1 MTQTIVNTS
10 EPDDSGALFLD
21 IVARRRSMRDFKPD
35 PVPTEIIESV
45 FGGAQRAPSNC
56 NTQPWFVHVVTGE
69 TLEQLRAELPAKFAA
84 GEIAL
89 DFPYNGQYDGVYKDR
104 QYASA
109 TALYDSL
116 GIAREQKAERN
127 AWFMRNFSFFDA
139 PAVAFFTLPTGF
151 GLREACDLGM
161 FAQTVMLGLTAHGLG
176 SCPQTALAFL
186 ANVIRPTLGLGDH
199 EQLMFG
205 MSFGYPTDTAV
216 NDVSTERAAL
226 EEVVTFHS

>member
-1 MTQTIVNTS
+1 MNVANPTQV
-10 EPDDSGALFLD
+10 FLD
-21 IVARRRSMRDFKPD
+21 VVSRRRSMRDFKSD
-35 PVPTEIIESV
+35 PVPREIIESV
-45 FGGAQRAPSNC
+45 FGTAQRAPSNC

-69 TLEQLRAELPAKFAA
+69 TLEQLRQELPAKFAA
-84 GEIAL
+84 GEIEL
-89 DFPYNGQYDGVYKDR
+89 DFPYDGQYEGVYKER

-116 GIAREQKAERN
+116 GIARDQKAERN

-186 ANVIRPTLGLGDH
+186 ANVIRPALSLGDH

-205 MSFGYPTDTAV
+205 MSFGFPTNTAV
-216 NDVSTERAAL
+216 NEVTTERASL
-226 EEVVTFHS
+226 GDVVTFHC

>member
-1 MTQTIVNTS
+1 MNVANPTQV
-10 EPDDSGALFLD
+10 FLD
-21 IVARRRSMRDFKPD
+21 VVSRRRSMRDFKSD
-35 PVPTEIIESV
+35 PVPREIIESV
-45 FGGAQRAPSNC
+45 FGTAQRAPSNC

-69 TLEQLRAELPAKFAA
+69 TLEQLRQELPAKFAA

-89 DFPYNGQYDGVYKDR
+89 DFPYDGQYEGVYKER

-109 TALYDSL
+109 AALYDSL
-116 GIAREQKAERN
+116 GIARDQKAERN

-186 ANVIRPTLGLGDH
+186 ANVIRPALSLGDH

-205 MSFGYPTDTAV
+205 MSFGFPTDTAV
-216 NDVSTERAAL
+216 NEVTTERASL
-226 EEVVTFHS
+226 GDVLTFHC

>member
-1 MTQTIVNTS
+1 MTAA
-10 EPDDSGALFLD
+10 EC
-21 IVARRRSMRDFKPD
+21 
-35 PVPTEIIESV
+35 
-45 FGGAQRAPSNC
+45 RA
-56 NTQPWFVHVVTGE
+56 
-69 TLEQLRAELPAKFAA
+69 
-84 GEIAL
+84 
-89 DFPYNGQYDGVYKDR
+89 YR

-109 TALYDSL
+109 TTLYDSL
-116 GIAREQKAERN
+116 GIAREQKVERN

-186 ANVIRPTLGLGDH
+186 ANVIRPSLGLGDH

-205 MSFGYPTDTAV
+205 MSFGYPTDAAV
-216 NDVSTERAAL
+216 NDVRTERAAL
-226 EEVVTFHS
+226 EDVVTFHS

>member
-1 MTQTIVNTS
+1 MNVADPTQV
-10 EPDDSGALFLD
+10 FLD
-21 IVARRRSMRDFKPD
+21 VVSRRRSMRDFKPD
-35 PVPTEIIESV
+35 PVPREIIESV
-45 FGGAQRAPSNC
+45 FGTAQRAPSNC

-69 TLEQLRAELPAKFAA
+69 KLERLREALPAKFAA

-89 DFPYNGQYDGVYKDR
+89 DFPYDGQYEGVYKER

-116 GIAREQKAERN
+116 GIARDQKAERN

-186 ANVIRPTLGLGDH
+186 ANVIRPALSLGDH

-216 NDVSTERAAL
+216 NEVTTERASLAD
-226 EEVVTFHS
+226 VVTFHC

>member
-1 MTQTIVNTS
+1 MNVANPTQV
-10 EPDDSGALFLD
+10 FLD
-21 IVARRRSMRDFKPD
+21 VVSRRRSMRDFKSD
-35 PVPTEIIESV
+35 PVPREIIESV
-45 FGGAQRAPSNC
+45 FGAAQRAPSNC
-56 NTQPWFVHVVTGE
+56 NTQPWLVHVVTGE
-69 TLEQLRAELPAKFAA
+69 TLEQLRQELPAKFAA

-89 DFPYNGQYDGVYKDR
+89 DFPYDGQYEGVYKER

-109 TALYDSL
+109 AALYDSL
-116 GIAREQKAERN
+116 GIARDQKAERN

-186 ANVIRPTLGLGDH
+186 ANVIRPALSLGDH

-205 MSFGYPTDTAV
+205 MSFGYPNDTAV
-216 NDVSTERAAL
+216 NEVTTERASLAD
-226 EEVVTFHS
+226 VVTYHC

>member
-1 MTQTIVNTS
+1 MNVANPTQI
-10 EPDDSGALFLD
+10 FLD
-21 IVARRRSMRDFKPD
+21 VVSRRRSMRDFKSD
-35 PVPTEIIESV
+35 PVPREIIDSV
-45 FGGAQRAPSNC
+45 FGTAQRAPSNC

-69 TLEQLRAELPAKFAA
+69 TLEQLRQELPAKFAA

-89 DFPYNGQYDGVYKDR
+89 DFPYDGQYEGVYKER

-109 TALYDSL
+109 AALYDSL
-116 GIAREQKAERN
+116 GIARDQKAERN

-186 ANVIRPTLGLGDH
+186 ANVIRPALSLGDH

-216 NDVSTERAAL
+216 NEVTTERASLAD
-226 EEVVTFHS
+226 VVTFHC

>member
-1 MTQTIVNTS
+1 MNVANPTQV
-10 EPDDSGALFLD
+10 FLD
-21 IVARRRSMRDFKPD
+21 VVSRRRSMRDFKSD
-35 PVPTEIIESV
+35 PVPREIIESV
-45 FGGAQRAPSNC
+45 FGTAQRAPSNC

-69 TLEQLRAELPAKFAA
+69 TLEQLRQDLPAKFAA

-89 DFPYNGQYDGVYKDR
+89 DFPYDGQYEGVYKER

-116 GIAREQKAERN
+116 GIARDQKAERN

-186 ANVIRPTLGLGDH
+186 ANVIRPALSLGDH

-205 MSFGYPTDTAV
+205 MSFGYPNDTAV
-216 NDVSTERAAL
+216 NEVTTERASLAD
-226 EEVVTFHS
+226 VVTFHC

>member
-1 MTQTIVNTS
+1 MTMN
-10 EPDDSGALFLD
+10 DSVPSGELFLN
-21 IVARRRSMRDFKPD
+21 IVSSRRSMRDFKPEL
-35 PVPTEIIESV
+35 VPRDIIESV

-69 TLEQLRAELPAKFAA
+69 TLERLRAELPAKFAA

-89 DFPYNGQYDGVYKDR
+89 DFPYDGQYEGVYKDR

-109 TALYDSL
+109 AALYDSL
-116 GIAREQKAERN
+116 GIAREQKAERK
-127 AWFMRNFSFFDA
+127 AWFMRNFRFFDA

-161 FAQTVMLGLTAHGLG
+161 FAQTVMLGLTAHGPG
-176 SCPQTALAFL
+176 SCPQTALASL
-186 ANVIRPTLGLGDH
+186 TNVIRPTLGLGDN

-216 NDVSTERAAL
+216 NEVRTERAAL
-226 EEVVTFHS
+226 EDVVTFHS

>member
-1 MTQTIVNTS
+1 MNVADPTQV
-10 EPDDSGALFLD
+10 FLD
-21 IVARRRSMRDFKPD
+21 VVSRRRSMRDFKPD
-35 PVPTEIIESV
+35 PVPREIIESV
-45 FGGAQRAPSNC
+45 FGTAQRAPSNC

-69 TLEQLRAELPAKFAA
+69 TLEQLRQELPAKFAA

-89 DFPYNGQYDGVYKDR
+89 DFPYDGQYEGVYKER

-116 GIAREQKAERN
+116 GIARDQKAERN

-186 ANVIRPTLGLGDH
+186 ANVIRPALSLGDH

-216 NDVSTERAAL
+216 NEVTTERASL
-226 EEVVTFHS
+226 GDVVTFHC

>member
-1 MTQTIVNTS
+1 MADTMETINT
-10 EPDDSGALFLD
+10 FLS
-21 IVARRRSMRDFKPD
+21 VVESRRSMRDFKSD
-35 PVPTEIIESV
+35 SVPQSVIEAV
-45 FGGAQRAPSNC
+45 FGAAQRAPSNC

-69 TLEQLRAELPAKFAA
+69 TLEKLRSELPAKFAA
-84 GEIAL
+84 GEVAL
-89 DFPYNGQYDGVYKDR
+89 DFPYDGQYEGVYKER

-109 TALYDSL
+109 AALYDSL

-161 FAQTVMLGLTAHGLG
+161 YAQTVMLGLTAHGLG
-176 SCPQTALAFL
+176 SCPQTSLAFL
-186 ANVIRPTLGLGDH
+186 ANVLRPALSLGDN

-205 MSFGYPTDTAV
+205 MSFGYPSESAV
-216 NDVSTERAAL
+216 NEVRTDRAPL
-226 EEVVTFHS
+226 DEVVTFHR

>member
-1 MTQTIVNTS
+1 MN
-10 EPDDSGALFLD
+10 DSVSSGELFLN
-21 IVARRRSMRDFKPD
+21 IVSSRRSMRDFKPN
-35 PVPTEIIESV
+35 PVPKDIIESV

-69 TLEQLRAELPAKFAA
+69 TLEQLRAELPAKFGA

-89 DFPYNGQYDGVYKDR
+89 DFPYDGQYEGVYKDR
-104 QYASA
+104 QFASA

-205 MSFGYPTDTAV
+205 MSVGYPTDAAV
-216 NDVSTERAAL
+216 NEVCTDRAAL
-226 EEVVTFHS
+226 DDVVTFHS

>member
-1 MTQTIVNTS
+1 MNAADPTQV
-10 EPDDSGALFLD
+10 FLD
-21 IVARRRSMRDFKPD
+21 VVSRRRSMRDFTSD
-35 PVPTEIIESV
+35 PVPRELIESV
-45 FGGAQRAPSNC
+45 FGAAQRAPSNC
-56 NTQPWFVHVVTGE
+56 NTQPWFVHVVTGQ
-69 TLEQLRAELPAKFAA
+69 TLEQLRQELPAKFAA

-89 DFPYNGQYDGVYKDR
+89 DFPYDGQYEGVYKER

-109 TALYDSL
+109 AALYDSL
-116 GIAREQKAERN
+116 GIARDQKAERN

-161 FAQTVMLGLTAHGLG
+161 FAQTVMLGLTAYGLG

-186 ANVIRPTLGLGDH
+186 ANVLRPALSLGDH

-205 MSFGYPTDTAV
+205 MSFGYPNDTAV
-216 NDVSTERAAL
+216 NEVTTERASL
-226 EEVVTFHS
+226 GDVVTFHC

>member
-1 MTQTIVNTS
+1 MNVANPTQV
-10 EPDDSGALFLD
+10 FLD
-21 IVARRRSMRDFKPD
+21 VVSRRRSMRDFKSD
-35 PVPTEIIESV
+35 PVPREIIESV
-45 FGGAQRAPSNC
+45 FGAAQRAPSNC

-69 TLEQLRAELPAKFAA
+69 TLEQLRQELPAKFAA

-89 DFPYNGQYDGVYKDR
+89 DFPYDGQYEGVYKER

-116 GIAREQKAERN
+116 GIARDQKAERN

-186 ANVIRPTLGLGDH
+186 ANVIRPALSLGDH

-216 NDVSTERAAL
+216 NEVTTERASL
-226 EEVVTFHS
+226 GDVVTFHC

>member
-1 MTQTIVNTS
+1 MNVADPTQV
-10 EPDDSGALFLD
+10 FLD
-21 IVARRRSMRDFKPD
+21 VVSRRRSMRDFKSD
-35 PVPTEIIESV
+35 PVPRELIESV
-45 FGGAQRAPSNC
+45 FGTAQRAPSNC

-69 TLEQLRAELPAKFAA
+69 TLEQLRQELPAKFAA

-89 DFPYNGQYDGVYKDR
+89 DFPYDGQYEGVYKER

-109 TALYDSL
+109 AALYDSL
-116 GIAREQKAERN
+116 GISRDQKAERN

-186 ANVIRPTLGLGDH
+186 ANVIRPALSLGDH

-205 MSFGYPTDTAV
+205 MSFGYPNDTAV
-216 NDVSTERAAL
+216 NEVTTERASLAD
-226 EEVVTFHS
+226 VVTYHC

>member
-1 MTQTIVNTS
+1 MRDMSETSQT
-10 EPDDSGALFLD
+10 FLD
-21 IVARRRSMRDFKPD
+21 IVKSRRSMREFKSD
-35 PVPTEIIESV
+35 PVPDSVIETV
-45 FGGAQRAPSNC
+45 FGTAQRAPSNC

-69 TLEQLRAELPAKFAA
+69 TLERLRTELPAKFAA

-89 DFPYNGQYDGVYKDR
+89 DFPYDGQYEGVYKER

-109 TALYDSL
+109 AALYDSL

-161 FAQTVMLGLTAHGLG
+161 YAQTVMLGLTAHGLG

-186 ANVIRPTLGLGDH
+186 ANVIRPTLSLGDH

-205 MSFGYPTDTAV
+205 MSFGYPTESAV
-216 NDVSTERAAL
+216 NEVRTARAGL
-226 EEVVTFHS
+226 GEVVTFHR

>member
-1 MTQTIVNTS
+1 MMDSVQKRDVFLEIVR
-10 EPDDSGALFLD
+10 D
-21 IVARRRSMRDFKPD
+21 RRSMRDFKSD
-35 PVPTEIIESV
+35 SVPEEVIAAV

-56 NTQPWFVHVVTGE
+56 NTQPWFVHVVTGG
-69 TLEQLRAELPAKFAA
+69 TLEALRAALPAKFAA

-89 DFPYNGQYDGVYKDR
+89 DFPYDGQYEGVYKER

-109 TALYDSL
+109 AALYDSL

-186 ANVIRPTLGLGDH
+186 ANVLRPTLSLGDH

-205 MSFGYPTDTAV
+205 MSFGYPTETAV
-216 NDVSTERAAL
+216 NEVQTERAAL
-226 EEVVTFHS
+226 QEVVTFHT

>member
-1 MTQTIVNTS
+1 MSVANPTQV
-10 EPDDSGALFLD
+10 FLD
-21 IVARRRSMRDFKPD
+21 VVSRRRSMRDFKPD
-35 PVPTEIIESV
+35 PVPRELIESV
-45 FGGAQRAPSNC
+45 FGTAQKAPSNC

-69 TLEQLRAELPAKFAA
+69 KLERLREALPAKFAA

-89 DFPYNGQYDGVYKDR
+89 DFPYDGQYEGVYKER

-109 TALYDSL
+109 AALYDSL
-116 GIAREQKAERN
+116 GIARDQKAERN

-186 ANVIRPTLGLGDH
+186 ANVIRPALSLGDH

-216 NDVSTERAAL
+216 NEVTTERASLAD
-226 EEVVTFHS
+226 VVTFHC

>member
-1 MTQTIVNTS
+1 MRDMSETSQT
-10 EPDDSGALFLD
+10 FLD
-21 IVARRRSMRDFKPD
+21 IVKSRRSMREFKSD
-35 PVPTEIIESV
+35 PVPDSVIEAV
-45 FGGAQRAPSNC
+45 FGTAQRAPSNC

-69 TLEQLRAELPAKFAA
+69 TLERLRTELPAKFAA

-89 DFPYNGQYDGVYKDR
+89 DFPYDGQYEGVYKER

-109 TALYDSL
+109 AALYDSL

-139 PAVAFFTLPTGF
+139 PAVAFFTLPTSF

-161 FAQTVMLGLTAHGLG
+161 YAQTVMLGLTAHGLG

-186 ANVIRPTLGLGDH
+186 ANVIRPTLSLGDH

-205 MSFGYPTDTAV
+205 MSFGYPTESAV
-216 NDVSTERAAL
+216 NEVRTARAEL
-226 EEVVTFHS
+226 GEVVTFHR

>member
-1 MTQTIVNTS
+1 MNVANPTQV
-10 EPDDSGALFLD
+10 FLD
-21 IVARRRSMRDFKPD
+21 VVSRRRSMRDFKSD
-35 PVPTEIIESV
+35 PVPREIIESV
-45 FGGAQRAPSNC
+45 FGAAQRAPSNC

-69 TLEQLRAELPAKFAA
+69 TLEQLRQDLPAKFAA

-89 DFPYNGQYDGVYKDR
+89 DFPYDGQYEGVYKER

-116 GIAREQKAERN
+116 GIARDQKAERN

-186 ANVIRPTLGLGDH
+186 ANVIRPALSLGDH

-216 NDVSTERAAL
+216 NEVTTERASLAD
-226 EEVVTFHS
+226 VVTFHC

>member
-1 MTQTIVNTS
+1 MNVADPTQV
-10 EPDDSGALFLD
+10 FLD
-21 IVARRRSMRDFKPD
+21 VVSRRRSMRDFKSD
-35 PVPTEIIESV
+35 PVPREIIESV
-45 FGGAQRAPSNC
+45 FGTAQRAPSNC

-69 TLEQLRAELPAKFAA
+69 TLEQLRQELPAKFAA

-89 DFPYNGQYDGVYKDR
+89 DFPYDGQYEGVYKER

-116 GIAREQKAERN
+116 GIARDQKAERN

-186 ANVIRPTLGLGDH
+186 ANVIRPALSLGDH

-216 NDVSTERAAL
+216 NEVTTERASLAD
-226 EEVVTFHS
+226 VVTYHC

>member
-1 MTQTIVNTS
+1 MNVANPTQV
-10 EPDDSGALFLD
+10 FLD
-21 IVARRRSMRDFKPD
+21 VVSRRRSMRDFKSD
-35 PVPTEIIESV
+35 PVPREIIESV
-45 FGGAQRAPSNC
+45 FGTAQRAPSNC

-69 TLEQLRAELPAKFAA
+69 KLEQLRQELPAKFAA

-89 DFPYNGQYDGVYKDR
+89 DFPYDGQYEGVYKER

-116 GIAREQKAERN
+116 GIARDQKAERN

-186 ANVIRPTLGLGDH
+186 ANVIRPALSLGDH

-216 NDVSTERAAL
+216 NEVTTERASLAD
-226 EEVVTFHS
+226 VVTFHC

>member
-1 MTQTIVNTS
+1 MNVADPTQV
-10 EPDDSGALFLD
+10 FLD
-21 IVARRRSMRDFKPD
+21 VVSRRRSMRDFKSD
-35 PVPTEIIESV
+35 PVPREIIESV
-45 FGGAQRAPSNC
+45 FGTAQRAPSNC

-69 TLEQLRAELPAKFAA
+69 TLEQLRQDLPAKFAA

-89 DFPYNGQYDGVYKDR
+89 DFPYDGQYEGVYKER

-109 TALYDSL
+109 AALYDSL
-116 GIAREQKAERN
+116 GIARDQKAERN

-186 ANVIRPTLGLGDH
+186 ANVIRPALSLGDH

-216 NDVSTERAAL
+216 NEVTTERASLAD
-226 EEVVTFHS
+226 VVTFHC

>member
-1 MTQTIVNTS
+1 MNNSVS
-10 EPDDSGALFLD
+10 SGELFLD
-21 IVARRRSMRDFKPD
+21 IVRGRRSMRDFKPD
-35 PVPTEIIESV
+35 PVPKDIIASV

-69 TLEQLRAELPAKFAA
+69 TLEQLRAELPAKFGA

-89 DFPYNGQYDGVYKDR
+89 DFPYDGQYEGVYKDR

-205 MSFGYPTDTAV
+205 MSFGYPTEAAV
-216 NDVSTERAAL
+216 NEVCTDRAAF
-226 EEVVTFHS
+226 EDVVTFHS

>member
-1 MTQTIVNTS
+1 MNVADPTQV
-10 EPDDSGALFLD
+10 FLD
-21 IVARRRSMRDFKPD
+21 VVSRRRSTRDFKSD
-35 PVPTEIIESV
+35 PVPRGLIESV
-45 FGGAQRAPSNC
+45 FGAAQRAPSNC

-69 TLEQLRAELPAKFAA
+69 TLEELRQELPAKFAA

-89 DFPYNGQYDGVYKDR
+89 DFPYDGQYEGVYKER

-109 TALYDSL
+109 AALYDSL
-116 GIAREQKAERN
+116 GIARDQKAERN
-127 AWFMRNFSFFDA
+127 AWFMRNFIFFDA

-186 ANVIRPTLGLGDH
+186 ANVIRPVLSLGDH

-205 MSFGYPTDTAV
+205 MSFGYPSDAAV
-216 NDVSTERAAL
+216 NEVTIERASL
-226 EEVVTFHS
+226 GDVVTFHC

>member
-1 MTQTIVNTS
+1 MNVANPTQV
-10 EPDDSGALFLD
+10 FLD
-21 IVARRRSMRDFKPD
+21 VVSRRRSMRDFKSD
-35 PVPTEIIESV
+35 PVPREIIESV
-45 FGGAQRAPSNC
+45 FGTAQRAPSNC

-69 TLEQLRAELPAKFAA
+69 TLEQLRQELPAKFAA

-89 DFPYNGQYDGVYKDR
+89 DFPYDGQYEGVYKER

-109 TALYDSL
+109 AALYDSL
-116 GIAREQKAERN
+116 GIARDQKAERN
-127 AWFMRNFSFFDA
+127 AWFMHNFSFFDA

-151 GLREACDLGM
+151 GPREACDLGM

-186 ANVIRPTLGLGDH
+186 ANVIRPALSLGDH

-216 NDVSTERAAL
+216 NEVTTERASL
-226 EEVVTFHS
+226 GDVVTFHC

>member
-1 MTQTIVNTS
+1 MNIADPTQV
-10 EPDDSGALFLD
+10 FLD
-21 IVARRRSMRDFKPD
+21 VVSRRRSMRDFKSD
-35 PVPTEIIESV
+35 PVPREIIESV
-45 FGGAQRAPSNC
+45 FGTAQRAPSNC

-69 TLEQLRAELPAKFAA
+69 KLERLREALPAKFAA

-89 DFPYNGQYDGVYKDR
+89 DFPYDGQYEGVYKER

-109 TALYDSL
+109 AALYDSL
-116 GIAREQKAERN
+116 GIARDQKAERN

-186 ANVIRPTLGLGDH
+186 ANVIRPALSLGDH

-205 MSFGYPTDTAV
+205 MSFGYPNDTAV
-216 NDVSTERAAL
+216 NEVTTERASLAD
-226 EEVVTFHS
+226 VVTFHC

>member
-1 MTQTIVNTS
+1 MTMN
-10 EPDDSGALFLD
+10 DSVSPGELFLN
-21 IVARRRSMRDFKPD
+21 IVSSRRSMRDFKPE
-35 PVPTEIIESV
+35 PVPRDVIESV

-56 NTQPWFVHVVTGE
+56 NTQPWSVHVVTGE
-69 TLEQLRAELPAKFAA
+69 TLARLRAELPTKFAA

-89 DFPYNGQYDGVYKDR
+89 DFPYDGQYEGVYKDR
-104 QYASA
+104 QCASA

-116 GIAREQKAERN
+116 GIAREQKDERN

-186 ANVIRPTLGLGDH
+186 ANVIRPTLGLGDN

-216 NDVSTERAAL
+216 NEVRTERAAL
-226 EEVVTFHS
+226 EDVVTFHS

>member
-1 MTQTIVNTS
+1 MINTNS
-10 EPDDSGALFLD
+10 KQVFVD
-21 IVARRRSMRDFKPD
+21 IVSRRRSMRDFKPD
-35 PVPTEIIESV
+35 PVPRELIESV
-45 FGGAQRAPSNC
+45 FGTAQRAPSNC

-69 TLEQLRAELPAKFAA
+69 KLERLREALPAKFAA

-89 DFPYNGQYDGVYKDR
+89 DFPYDGQYEGVYKER

-109 TALYDSL
+109 AALYDSL
-116 GIAREQKAERN
+116 GIARDQKAERN

-186 ANVIRPTLGLGDH
+186 ANVIRPALSLGDH

-205 MSFGYPTDTAV
+205 MSFGYPRDTAV
-216 NDVSTERAAL
+216 NEVSTERAPL
-226 EEVVTFHS
+226 GDVVTFHC

>member
-1 MTQTIVNTS
+1 MNVANPTQV
-10 EPDDSGALFLD
+10 FLD
-21 IVARRRSMRDFKPD
+21 VVSRRRSMRDFKTD
-35 PVPTEIIESV
+35 PVPREIIESV
-45 FGGAQRAPSNC
+45 FGTAQRAPSNC

-69 TLEQLRAELPAKFAA
+69 TLEQLRQELPAKFAA
-84 GEIAL
+84 GEIEL
-89 DFPYNGQYDGVYKDR
+89 DFPDDGQYEGVYKER

-116 GIAREQKAERN
+116 GIARDQKAERN

-186 ANVIRPTLGLGDH
+186 ANVIRPALSLGDH

-216 NDVSTERAAL
+216 NEVTTERASLAD
-226 EEVVTFHS
+226 VVTFHC

>member
-1 MTQTIVNTS
+1 MNVANPTQV
-10 EPDDSGALFLD
+10 FLD
-21 IVARRRSMRDFKPD
+21 VVSRRRSMRDFKSD
-35 PVPTEIIESV
+35 PVPREIIESV
-45 FGGAQRAPSNC
+45 FGTAQRAPSNC

-69 TLEQLRAELPAKFAA
+69 TLEQLRQELPAKFAA

-89 DFPYNGQYDGVYKDR
+89 DFPYDGQYEGVYKER

-109 TALYDSL
+109 AALYDSL
-116 GIAREQKAERN
+116 GIARDQKAERN
-127 AWFMRNFSFFDA
+127 AWFIRNFSFFDA

-186 ANVIRPTLGLGDH
+186 ANVIRPALSLGDH

-216 NDVSTERAAL
+216 NEVTTERALLAD
-226 EEVVTFHS
+226 VVTFHC